1 MSRKH
6 FSVLALAL
14 IAVVVAI
21 ALLVPRP
28 TDHTASPPEET
39 LLLPGVGDHI
49 NDATRLVVTLAGGQT
64 VATLERGEKQWTV
77 AELHGYPAD
86 WSKLQPVLAGLAQA
100 KIVETKTANPDY
112 YGRLGIQDLDAADA
126 PGMLLTVTVDGK
138 DYGVILGNVAEHR
151 SGRYARLA
159 GSGPGL
165 LVDFDAEVPRQAV
178 GWVNSEVADV
188 PTDDVAEVVI
198 EHPGGEKVRVSKVSA
213 NDTDFA
219 LDGIPKGREV
229 TSKWTVNSLG
239 GLLASL
245 HFEDVRPD
253 AEFDWSKALTVEMVR
268 FNGVRL
274 KLQAVESDGA
284 HWVRL
289 SATPPPP
296 EPQAEPE
303 AAPEAAAEAA
313 AEPAGSA
320 AEAAAKADTQSA
332 EAGSTAEAAGSES
345 TPAAS
350 EPVTPD
356 PAAEVQALNERV
368 AGWAYKI
375 ADYKYTSM
383 DKHLEDLLKQPEKD
397 EDKAKAAK
405 S

>member
-1 MSRKH
+1 
-6 FSVLALAL
+6 
-14 IAVVVAI
+14 
-21 ALLVPRP
+21 
-28 TDHTASPPEET
+28 
-39 LLLPGVGDHI
+39 
-49 NDATRLVVTLAGGQT
+49 
-64 VATLERGEKQWTV
+64 
-77 AELHGYPAD
+77 
-86 WSKLQPVLAGLAQA
+86 
-100 KIVETKTANPDY
+100 
-112 YGRLGIQDLDAADA
+112 
-126 PGMLLTVTVDGK
+126 
-138 DYGVILGNVAEHR
+138 
-151 SGRYARLA
+151 
-159 GSGPGL
+159 
-165 LVDFDAEVPRQAV
+165 
-178 GWVNSEVADV
+178 V

-213 NDTDFA
+213 NATDFA

-253 AEFDWSKALTVEMVR
+253 AELDWSKALTVEMVR

-274 KLQAVESDGA
+274 KLQAVEADGA

-303 AAPEAAAEAA
+303 AAPEAAA
-313 AEPAGSA
+313 
-320 AEAAAKADTQSA
+320 AEAAAAPADSAAKAAAKGDTQSA

-345 TPAAS
+345 TPAA
-350 EPVTPD
+350 PKPATPD

-397 EDKAKAAK
+397 KGEDKDKDKATG